1 MYIGIAILTFAAC
14 VFVIEMISYAYKLM
28 RNPDR
33 KKIKRRLEPFSA
45 GKYGNEG
52 SSILRKEVLSEI
64 PTVNRILT
72 NIPIA
77 RRMNRF
83 VQQANVPYTLGFF
96 LLLMIL
102 LGSTGL
108 FGGLMITRNPVLSI
122 SIGICLAALPLFYV
136 GSMKKRR
143 MQKFERQL
151 PDALELVARALKA
164 GHAFSSGMQLAA
176 DEFDDPL
183 GTEFQNTLDEINF
196 GVSVPDALKNLSI
209 RVECPDLRYF
219 IVSVIVQRETGGN
232 LAEIIENL
240 AHLIRERFKLRGR
253 VQVLAA
259 EGKLSGIILV
269 AIPFLVVL
277 ALRFM
282 NPTYIATLIED
293 PAGRAMAAM
302 AVFLMVLGVLVM
314 KKMID
319 IKI

>member
-1 MYIGIAILTFAAC
+1 MYIGIGILIFAAC
-14 VFVIEMISYAYKLM
+14 VFFIEMISYAYKLM

-33 KKIKRRLEPFSA
+33 KKIQRRLRAFSA
-45 GKYGNEG
+45 VKHINEG
-52 SSILRKEVLSEI
+52 SSIVRKEVLSRI
-64 PTVNRILT
+64 PFLNRILT
-72 NIPIA
+72 SMPIA

-83 VQQANVPYTLGFF
+83 LQQANVQHTLAFF
-96 LLLMIL
+96 LLFVIL

-122 SIGICLAALPLFYV
+122 AIGIGLALLPLFYLR
-136 GSMKKRR
+136 SMKKRR

-196 GVSVPDALKNLSI
+196 GASVADALKNLSI
-209 RVECPDLRYF
+209 RVDCPDLRYF

-232 LAEIIENL
+232 LAEIIEKL

-259 EGKLSGIILV
+259 EGKLSAMILV
-269 AIPFLVVL
+269 ALPFFVVL

-282 NPTYIATLIED
+282 NPTYIGTLVGD
-293 PAGRAMAAM
+293 PAGRAIATI
-302 AVFLMVLGVLVM
+302 AVFLMVLGVVVIR
-314 KKMID
+314 KMID